1 VSARAAARRRRARN
15 RSKGVSCRVNARRA
29 RRHLRR
35 LAAGKLGHPLCPE
48 RAARLA
54 GISPREVE
62 RLLKGRGRE
71 SVRSIP
77 RETEYRILAVT
88 PQTRPIPARPSA
100 SSAVTVGRVMSLP
113 STP

>member
-1 VSARAAARRRRARN
+1 VSARAATRRRHARRRSRAAAR
-15 RSKGVSCRVNARRA
+15 RVDARRA

-35 LAAGKLGHPLCPE
+35 LVRGEFGRSICPE
-48 RAARLA
+48 RAAKLA
-54 GISPREVE
+54 GVSAREVE

-77 RETEYRILAVT
+77 RETERRILAVT

-100 SSAVTVGRVMSLP
+100 SSAVTVGRVMLLP